1 MMNRDLIICIES
13 LSERSSPCKFSLSY
27 SNYFRLSVPS
37 IFQYEMSLKGGR
49 DSNMK

>member
-1 MMNRDLIICIES
+1 MKKTDVTII
-13 LSERSSPCKFSLSY
+13 SEIVNASDE
-27 SNYFRLSVPS
+27 S

>member
-1 MMNRDLIICIES
+1 MANSIAQKVEL
-13 LSERSSPCKFSLSY
+13 Y
-27 SNYFRLSVPS
+27 SNS